1 MNTGGPNAALTHTC
15 TVEMGCTPPVCAH
28 LPCQPATIPQNVEQA
43 VSGLKDLLLSL
54 CGDMTISA
62 RDRVKAAI
70 SLVWVERSVPDVPV
84 GDLMD
89 YWSRGSSY

>member
-1 MNTGGPNAALTHTC
+1 MLRLGASLA
-15 TVEMGCTPPVCAH
+15 VCAH
-28 LPCQPATIPQNVEQA
+28 LPCQPATIQQNVEQA

-54 CGDMTISA
+54 RSDMTISA